1 MKHIVLAIMI
11 IVLGVSSACTRAPS
25 LGEKASDTAHA
36 FLIHSAQIIDKI
48 DRDTPPEGKVYLV
61 IKYEVE
67 NLQSHNDSLQQW
79 SNQIILKTNK
89 ESYEPTTIGSLD
101 NQLWETS
108 LLQRETKVGYITFT
122 VPEEKHDFKLTFTF
136 PISKNELTY
145 ELNPIDK
152 RISINVDYVFTRLE
166 QIERTQEIP
175 LIGGVLTASSKAPI
189 RYTGTIL
196 VAEEE
201 ISQLLEQTKSLS
213 ENAKRRVIE
222 DYLLAHGHCCLE

>member
-11 IVLGVSSACTRAPS
+11 IVLGVSSACSRAPS
-25 LGEKASDTAHA
+25 LGEKVSDNAHA
-36 FLIHSAQIIDKI
+36 FLIYSVQVIDKI
-48 DRDTPPEGKVYLV
+48 DQDTPPEGEVYLV

-67 NLQSHNDSLQQW
+67 NIQSHNDSLQQW
-79 SNQIILKTNK
+79 NNQIILKTNK
-89 ESYEPTTIGSLD
+89 ESYKATTIGSLD
-101 NQLWETS
+101 SQLWETS
-108 LLQRETKVGYITFT
+108 LLPRETKVGYIAFT

-152 RISINVDYVFTRLE
+152 RISINVDYVFSRLE

-175 LIGGVLTASSKAPI
+175 LIGGVLAASSKAPI
-189 RYTGTIL
+189 RYTGTVL

-201 ISQLLEQTKSLS
+201 IPQLLEQTKSLS
-213 ENAKRRVIE
+213 ENAKRKVIE